1 MPYTTLT
8 YTDSGLAITHLLN
21 ETSNNFQA
29 EVKKKQADLDSL
41 HATLRST
48 STQLSDA
55 RRTLEQLQAAAKSQ
69 LLTRQKIFNL
79 TRGREEEQKRL
90 AKIEQSQGP
99 LDASDLSWETDLQ
112 SLPTL
117 GSENGRV
124 DDGSIPSA
132 TVLRARIQALRNRT
146 ELTRTGVASLKSRS
160 KDIEIK
166 YRKVVALCTG
176 ISEEEVDMVLDSLV
190 RAVESEKGELE
201 VGRVRRFLGGVDT
214 VVH

>member
-1 MPYTTLT
+1 MR
-8 YTDSGLAITHLLN
+8 
-21 ETSNNFQA
+21 
-29 EVKKKQADLDSL
+29 KKQTDIGSL

-48 STQLSDA
+48 STQLNDA
-55 RRTLEQLQAAAKSQ
+55 RKTLESLQAAAKSQ
-69 LLTRQKIFNL
+69 LLTRQKVLNL

-90 AKIEQSQGP
+90 AKIEQTQGP
-99 LDASDLSWETDLQ
+99 LDESSISWETDLQ
-112 SLPTL
+112 NLPEL
-117 GSENGRV
+117 GSHGERA

-176 ISEEEVDMVLDSLV
+176 ISEDEVDAVLDGLV

-214 VVH
+214 IA